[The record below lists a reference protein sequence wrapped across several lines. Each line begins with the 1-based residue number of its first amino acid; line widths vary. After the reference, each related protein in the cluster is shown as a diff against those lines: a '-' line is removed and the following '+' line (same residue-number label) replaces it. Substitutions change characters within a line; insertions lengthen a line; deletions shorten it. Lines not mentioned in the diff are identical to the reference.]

1 MNKFLSLFFIFLL
14 AGCTITQTPEK
25 YDSSSPLSASEAC
38 TYEPTDYNST
48 GEQIE
53 GGYNCHS
60 SSPIANYAGN
70 LCSWVNSYTRKD
82 GTYVSGHTRCK
93 YNHLPSTSSSSSS
106 SSATSCVTSYCGPV
120 NVRGYYRK
128 DGTYVRPHTRSR
140 ASSGSRRR

>member
-1 MNKFLSLFFIFLL
+1 MNKVLSIFFILLL
-14 AGCTITQTPEK
+14 AGCVTTPQPAET
-25 YDSSSPLSASEAC
+25 YYSSEAC
-38 TYEPTDYNST
+38 TYEPADYNST

-53 GGYNCHS
+53 GGYNCPS
-60 SSPIANYAGN
+60 SSPIANYADN
-70 LCSWVNSYTRKD
+70 LCSWVNGYTRKD

-93 YNHLPSTSSSSSS
+93 YNHSPSTPSSSS

-140 ASSGSRRR
+140 RR

>member
-1 MNKFLSLFFIFLL
+1 MNKLLSVFFIFLL
-14 AGCTITQTPEK
+14 VGCVTPQPAET
-25 YDSSSPLSASEAC
+25 YYSSQSLSVSEAC
-38 TYEPTDYNST
+38 TYEPIDYNST

-53 GGYNCHS
+53 GGYNCPS
-60 SSPIANYAGN
+60 SSSIANYAGN

-93 YNHLPSTSSSSSS
+93 YNHLPNAPSSSSG

-128 DGTYVRPHTRSR
+128 NGTYVSPHTRSR
-140 ASSGSRRR
+140 SRRR